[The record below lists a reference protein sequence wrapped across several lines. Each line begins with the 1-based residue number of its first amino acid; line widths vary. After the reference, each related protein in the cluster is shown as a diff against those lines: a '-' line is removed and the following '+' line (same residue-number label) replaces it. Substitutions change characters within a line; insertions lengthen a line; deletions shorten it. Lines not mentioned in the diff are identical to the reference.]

1 MRQLL
6 YISNTSAD
14 FPQSALDEI
23 LAASRRNNAACDVT
37 GMLLYLDGAFLQVL
51 EGPNEAVE
59 EVYTRIC
66 RDKRHWDAQTLLD
79 RADAPRAFAKWSMG
93 FRALKPGEADTDQAF
108 QITRH
113 AIAGRWTDNAAME
126 LRTLM
131 QTFYSVQTG
140 DRTGA

>member
-14 FPQSALDEI
+14 FPQSALDDI
-23 LAASRRNNAACDVT
+23 LAVSRHKNAARDVT

-51 EGPNEAVE
+51 EGPNDPVE
-59 EVYTRIC
+59 EIYTRIC
-66 RDKRHWDAQTLLD
+66 RDERHWDVQTLLD
-79 RADAPRAFAKWSMG
+79 SADAPRAFAEWSMG
-93 FRALKPGEADTDQAF
+93 FRKLKPGEADTDQAF
-108 QITRH
+108 HITRE
-113 AIAGRWTDNAAME
+113 AMAGRRTADAAME

-140 DRTGA
+140 DRSAR